1 MLVVDDALF
10 LEHRA
15 RDPHPE
21 RPERLLAAR
30 RAIECLRSRVTIDAL
45 GARDASD
52 DELGRV
58 HTPAYL
64 EGLGRWAGKSGM
76 LDADTFVSPQSVAAA
91 RRAAGG
97 AVALAE
103 ALWNGPARSGVAV
116 VRPPGH
122 HALPDRAMG
131 FCLLNNVAVAA
142 AHARALGAERVAI
155 LDWDVHHGNG
165 TEDMFYADPSV
176 LYVSLHQ
183 APYYP
188 GTGAAS
194 DIGSGE
200 GRGYTVNVPLSA
212 GARDA
217 VYLAAF
223 ERVIG
228 PVLEAYRPSLMLVS
242 AGFDAHER
250 DPLGGMALTDL
261 GYAALSR
268 RLLGVLPEHCA
279 IGLVLEGGYDLA
291 GLESALGA
299 SLAALDSALEQPRTR
314 SAPDV
319 EAEHVGALHSAEI
332 QRAISALG
340 SSWQLG

>member
-1 MLVVDDALF
+1 MLLVDDALF
-10 LEHRA
+10 LEHQA
-15 RDPHPE
+15 REPHPE

-30 RAIECLRSRVTIDAL
+30 RAVARLRDRVAIEAL
-45 GARDASD
+45 APRDATD
-52 DELGRV
+52 DELCRV
-58 HTPAYL
+58 HTPDYL
-64 EGLGRWAGKSGM
+64 ETLGRWAGKSGM
-76 LDADTFVSPQSVAAA
+76 ADPDTFLSPQSVAAA

-103 ALWNGPARSGVAV
+103 ALCRGTSKRGVAV

-142 AHARALGAERVAI
+142 AHARTLGVERVAV

-194 DIGSGE
+194 DVGTGE

-212 GARDA
+212 GADDA

-228 PVLEAYRPSLMLVS
+228 PILEAYRPGLMLVS
-242 AGFDAHER
+242 AGFDAHQR

-268 RLLGVLPEHCA
+268 RLLGVLPQGCP

-291 GLESALGA
+291 GLEGALGA
-299 SLAALDSALEQPRTR
+299 SLEALETGPANTPDPAGKAPVG
-314 SAPDV
+314 SAHA
-319 EAEHVGALHSAEI
+319 AELE
-332 QRAISALG
+332 RAISAHG
-340 SSWQLG
+340 ATWQLR